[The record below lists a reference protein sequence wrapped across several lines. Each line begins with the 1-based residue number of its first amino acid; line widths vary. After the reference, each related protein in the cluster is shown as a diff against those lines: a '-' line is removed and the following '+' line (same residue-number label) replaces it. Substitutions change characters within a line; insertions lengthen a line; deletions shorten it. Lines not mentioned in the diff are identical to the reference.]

1 MGGQSGRKDRDSD
14 FTAHLPLPRAIA
26 SMVGTW
32 LDQVQGFGQ
41 PLPFAWFEVEQA
53 LVPINYPASHLV
65 GHAQNLGV
73 ELEHL
78 EPTEA
83 TQEGEGD

>member
-1 MGGQSGRKDRDSD
+1 
-14 FTAHLPLPRAIA
+14 
-26 SMVGTW
+26 MVGTW

-41 PLPFAWFEVEQA
+41 HLPFAVLEVEQA
-53 LVPINYPASHLV
+53 LVPIKSPASHLL
-65 GHAQNLGV
+65 GQTQNL